1 MKAYTQSYKTVIT
14 NLNSSSFGLSA
25 SAVKSSEI
33 KHGKNKITHKKQ
45 KSLAKRIFEALFEPM
60 LIILEIA
67 MLITLG
73 VNVGKFIKTGDG
85 DFVECIGILLSI
97 LISVIL
103 TVVMEGKSQKAFELL
118 NKISNKVNVKVLREG
133 RISLINQ
140 QDLVVGDVV
149 FLEAGDK
156 IFADGRLIE
165 SKTLTVDES
174 TLTGESNPTKKD
186 CDVILSDI
194 TPLAERANC
203 VYSGTFV
210 TSGSGKYVV
219 TAVGDNAEI
228 GLIAGDLQSA
238 GSVSAPLQEKLNR
251 LGKLVSA
258 FGIISSVFVLILTI
272 ARKFASGLISF
283 SVIQEAFT
291 SAIVLI
297 VASVPEGLPTTV
309 AIALTLNVVKLS
321 SSNALIK
328 KLVAAETVGCVSVI
342 CSDKTG
348 TLTENKMRVR
358 KISPYKKQLE
368 NQIIVNSA
376 VNSTA
381 FLTKTKSGYQ
391 EGGSATEIALLYHLI
406 KTKKD
411 CDKLRSRYAVTE
423 QVPFSSDKKY
433 MITCVKDEIGDT
445 TYIKGAPEVI
455 LNASDLFD
463 EEKRSELSK
472 ISDFASEGKRVIAF
486 AHKSGKSTSVS
497 DFTYDGF
504 AVISDA
510 VRKDVLTSVKECKLA
525 GISVKMLTGDN
536 IDTAYSIA
544 KELGL
549 VSGRKEVINA
559 YDIDGLSDE
568 KVKKILPN
576 ISVVA
581 RSTPKTKLRIVTLL
595 KEMGEVVA
603 VTGDGVND
611 APAIKHADIGISM
624 GSGSE
629 ITKEASDIVLL
640 DDSFSTIVTAIS
652 FGRNIY
658 KNFQRFIMFQLSVNF
673 SSVFFI
679 IFSLILGIDLPF
691 TTIQLLWINLI
702 MDGPPGLT
710 LGLEVR
716 GNEQMREKPVKRSD
730 DIVTKKMLIR
740 VLIHAVYICSILIS
754 QYKFDFIGAG
764 KEGMKTVIFSTF
776 ILFQL
781 FNAFNARELGSVS
794 VFKNLKSNKPMLLV
808 FGITFLL
815 QVVLSQYLGGF
826 FGTVAL
832 SFEVWLKMILTASS
846 IVLISEIYKL
856 IKRILNS
863 QTKKAKILQKGLIK
877 NKNNA

>member
-1 MKAYTQSYKTVIT
+1 MKAYTQSYNTVIT
-14 NLNSSSFGLSA
+14 NLNSSSSGLSS
-25 SAVKSSEI
+25 SAVKSSAI
-33 KHGKNKITHKKQ
+33 KHGINKITKKKQ
-45 KSLAKRIFEALFEPM
+45 KSFVKRIAEALFEPM

-73 VNVGKFIKTGDG
+73 VNFGKFIKTGEG
-85 DFVECIGILLSI
+85 DFTECIGILLSI

-103 TVVMEGKSQKAFELL
+103 TVIMEGKSQKAFELL
-118 NKISNKVNVKVLREG
+118 SKMSDKVFVKVIRG
-133 RISLINQ
+133 GQISLINQ
-140 QDLVVGDVV
+140 QELVVGDVV

-165 SKTLTVDES
+165 SKSLSVDES
-174 TLTGESNPTKKD
+174 TLTGESSPSKKSSEI
-186 CDVILSDI
+186 ILNDA
-194 TPLAERANC
+194 TPLAERVNC

-228 GLIAGDLQSA
+228 GLIARDLQSA

-258 FGIISSVFVLILTI
+258 FGIISSVFVLILTV
-272 ARKFASGLISF
+272 ARKFSLGAVSF

-291 SAIVLI
+291 SAMVLI

-358 KISPYKKQLE
+358 KIAPYKKQRE
-368 NQIIVNSA
+368 NDIIINSA

-391 EGGSATEIALLYHLI
+391 EGGSATETALLYHLI
-406 KTKKD
+406 KIKKD
-411 CDKLRSRYAVTE
+411 CDKLRSQHAVSE
-423 QVPFSSDKKY
+423 QIPFSSDKKY
-433 MITCVKDEIGDT
+433 MITSVKGESGDV

-455 LNASDLFD
+455 INASDLSK
-463 EEKRSELSK
+463 EEQKLELNK
-472 ISDFASEGKRVIAF
+472 ISVFASEGKRVIAF
-486 AHKSGKSTSVS
+486 AHKSGNDLSVS
-497 DFTYDGF
+497 GFTYDGF
-504 AVISDA
+504 AVISDT
-510 VRKDVLTSVKECKLA
+510 VRKDVLSSVNECKSA

-549 VSGRKEVINA
+549 VNGRKEVINA

-568 KVKKILPN
+568 KVMKILPS

-595 KEMGEVVA
+595 KKMGEVVA

-640 DDSFSTIVTAIS
+640 DDSFSTIVKAIS

-673 SSVFFI
+673 SSVFLI

-710 LGLEVR
+710 LGLEMR
-716 GNEQMREKPVKRSD
+716 GNENMSEKPVKRSD
-730 DIVTKKMLIR
+730 DIVTKQMLIR
-740 VLIHAVYICSILIS
+740 VLIHAVYICSVLIL
-754 QYKFDFIGAG
+754 QYKFDFIGAS

-815 QVVLSQYLGGF
+815 QVVLSQYLGAF

-832 SFEVWLKMILTASS
+832 PISVWIKMILTASS
-846 IVLISEIYKL
+846 IVLISEIYKF
-856 IKRILNS
+856 IKRIFNS
-863 QTKKAKILQKGLIK
+863 QIKKGKIHQKGLIK